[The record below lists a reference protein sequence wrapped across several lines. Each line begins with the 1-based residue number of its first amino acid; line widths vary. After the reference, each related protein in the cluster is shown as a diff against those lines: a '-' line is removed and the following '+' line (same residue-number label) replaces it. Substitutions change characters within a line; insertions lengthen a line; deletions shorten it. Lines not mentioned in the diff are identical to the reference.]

1 MYMPQ
6 KHTKKKKGGHK
17 VANAE
22 AVGSNMK
29 RNTDPEMYCSSVG
42 ACNYREKKLLKSIGC
57 FFVCHVL
64 CKGKGEG
71 RWKRSI
77 KS

>member
-29 RNTDPEMYCSSVG
+29 RNIDPEMYCSSVG
-42 ACNYREKKLLKSIGC
+42 ACNYRE
-57 FFVCHVL
+57 
-64 CKGKGEG
+64 
-71 RWKRSI
+71 RNY
-77 KS
+77 